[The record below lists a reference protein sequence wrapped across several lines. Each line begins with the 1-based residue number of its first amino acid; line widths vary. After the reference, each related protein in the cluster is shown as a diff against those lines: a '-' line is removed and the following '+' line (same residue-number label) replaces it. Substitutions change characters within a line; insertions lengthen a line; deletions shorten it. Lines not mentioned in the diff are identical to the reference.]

1 MKKLLMLMCVTALGA
16 VMLFGCGKKDETDKA
31 DSTKKV
37 VKEVKTEEKKETAP
51 AGKARSYLTGEW
63 VDEKLMESR
72 PVAVMLNNIKQG
84 CPQSG
89 ISNAGV
95 VYEAPVEG
103 GITRLMGIF
112 EDYEGLEK
120 IGSIRSC
127 RTYYLYYALEFD
139 AIYVHCGQAKFALD
153 LLGQDFVNDLD
164 SLKAEAST
172 VFFKTTDRVAPH
184 NTYASGASILA
195 GIDYKKYNRSF
206 KDDYEG
212 HYLFNTDDDKDIELK
227 DGADALLVKPGYINN
242 FPYFEYNSDEGVYYR
257 YQFDDKQI
265 DETNNEQ
272 LKVKNIIFQYSGVSF
287 YDNTQYL
294 NIDTT
299 SGGEGKYITDGKAI
313 DITWK
318 KDSEYGITHYYDKSG
333 KEIELNQGK
342 TWVCII
348 DKEAVDRVEI
358 GTAAS

>member
-1 MKKLLMLMCVTALGA
+1 MRKLLMLMCVTALGA
-16 VMLFGCGKKDETDKA
+16 SMLFGCGKNEEKEKVT
-31 DSTKKV
+31 STKKV
-37 VKEVKTEEKKETAP
+37 EKVEEEPVKVEETKE
-51 AGKARSYLTGEW
+51 GMARSYLTGEW
-63 VDEKLMESR
+63 VDEKLMETR

-89 ISNAGV
+89 IANAGV

-112 EDYEGLEK
+112 EDYEGLDK

-195 GIDYKKYNRSF
+195 GIDYKNYDRSF
-206 KDDYEG
+206 SKDYEG
-212 HYLFNTDDDKDIELK
+212 HYLFNKDDEKDIELTN
-227 DGADALLVKPGYINN
+227 GEDAVIVKPGYVNN
-242 FPYFEYNSDEGVYYR
+242 FPYFEYNADEGLYYR

-265 DETNNEQ
+265 DERTNEQ
-272 LKVKNIIFQYSGVSF
+272 LKVKNILFQYSGISY

-299 SGGEGKYITDGKAI
+299 SGGAGKYITDGKAI

-318 KDSEYGITHYYDKSG
+318 KDSEYGVTHYYNEDG
-333 KEIELNQGK
+333 EEIQLNQGK

-348 DKEAVDRVEI
+348 DKDALSRVEI
-358 GTAAS
+358 AAAAS